1 MSAWELWNLA
11 VIPSLLSN
19 CGVWTEISE
28 KTVERLE
35 ELQNVF
41 IRRVLQVPV
50 STPKVSLRS
59 ETGLLSMRLRIWAE
73 KVKMVIALRGMDER
87 FLARQVY
94 NEQVRQ
100 EWPGL
105 AREVAEICLQIGLPD
120 ANVVTI
126 AKAQVDKAIKEY
138 NKVEIR
144 AVMSSNYTKLDE
156 LVEVE
161 DGCVKEYMKM
171 KNLAESRM
179 MFRIRTKMLNLK
191 DNMKGRYRGSS
202 LECIACD
209 SKEVESQT
217 HVMCC
222 SGYSDIRTGLDLSK
236 DMDLIAYFTQVMKIR
251 MAE

>member
-1 MSAWELWNLA
+1 M
-11 VIPSLLSN
+11 
-19 CGVWTEISE
+19 

-35 ELQNVF
+35 ELQNMF

-73 KVKMVIALRGMDER
+73 KVKMVIALRVMDER

-94 NEQVRQ
+94 DEQVKQ
-100 EWPGL
+100 GWPGL
-105 AREVAEICLQIGLPD
+105 SREVAEICLQIGLPD

-138 NKVEIR
+138 NKGEIR

-191 DNMKGRYRGSS
+191 DNMKGKYKRSI

-222 SGYSDIRTGLDLSK
+222 SGYSDIRTGLDLPK
-236 DMDLIAYFTQVMKIR
+236 DRDLIAYFTQVMKIR